1 MEDIKNYSYTIIDY
15 YPKVR
20 KRSWIYKFT
29 KRFFDILFS
38 FLFIILLSWLYLI
51 IAIILLITA
60 KGRVIYIDKR
70 VGKNNK
76 IINVYK
82 FTTMVKHANKKVKE
96 LVSEEQ
102 YEEWVVERK
111 IDSDSRVTGFGKFLR
126 ATSLD
131 ELPQL
136 FNILAGTMSFI
147 GPRPITELE
156 FLNFSE
162 EQRALLLSV
171 RPGLSGNW
179 QVFSRNDT
187 SFSSGKRQRIELEY
201 FERCSLWYD
210 TYLFFKTFGAVFSQR
225 GAK

>member
-15 YPKVR
+15 YPMVK
-20 KRSWIYKFT
+20 KRSWIYKFM

-76 IINVYK
+76 TINVYK
-82 FTTMVKHANKKVKE
+82 FTTMVKHANKKVKD

-201 FERCSLWYD
+201 FEHCSLGYD